1 MAAKEWRLF
10 TVAQADGVVGVIEPL
25 LTRMTTAAT
34 GLVAAK
40 GRHDELTEAMR
51 ANGHGDESLRLQAE
65 IEALVGELHEVVG
78 TLEEIGVEVK
88 DFEQGIVDF
97 PARHRG
103 RFVMLCYRPGEGRI
117 RFWHEVDDGYAG
129 RQPVEALDDE
139 TRGGPVQ
146 P

>member
-1 MAAKEWRLF
+1 MAANERRIF

-25 LTRMTTAAT
+25 LTRMRAAASR
-34 GLVAAK
+34 LVAAK
-40 GRHDELTEAMR
+40 ARHDELTEAMR

-65 IEALVGELHEVVG
+65 IEALVEELHEVVG
-78 TLEEIGVEVK
+78 MLEEVGVEVK

-97 PARHRG
+97 PAWHQG

-117 RFWHEVDDGYAG
+117 RFWHEVDDGFAG
-129 RQPVEALDDE
+129 RQRIDVLDEE
-139 TRGGPVQ
+139 TLGGPVQ